1 MPSEQPTLSTAPSSY
16 PTAIPSESPSSSP
29 TSVASVGGVV
39 WEDSNGDGL
48 IDVGEAVLPNKQV
61 SLLDETGNVVKT
73 TTSSSDGS
81 YSFTGVLPD
90 TYSITVVSGEE
101 FLFSP
106 VMSGGNTM
114 RSTTLV
120 SGYNLMSQ
128 SSSGA
133 GISDP
138 ITLSGGEERDDMHAG
153 VYIPIMIGNK
163 VSCTMYRSR
172 SLLEDHRYHII

>member
-1 MPSEQPTLSTAPSSY
+1 MPSESPTLSTAPSSY

-61 SLLDETGNVVKT
+61 SLLDEAGNVIKT

-81 YSFTGVLPD
+81 YSFSGVLPD
-90 TYSITVVSGEE
+90 TYSITVVSGEA

-120 SGYNLMSQ
+120 SGYNLISQ
-128 SSSGA
+128 SGSGA

-138 ITLSGGEERDDMHAG
+138 ITLSGGEERNDMHAG
-153 VYIPIMIGNK
+153 VYMPITIGNK
-163 VSCTMYRSR
+163 VSCTMHRSR
-172 SLLEDHRYHII
+172 SLLEDHR